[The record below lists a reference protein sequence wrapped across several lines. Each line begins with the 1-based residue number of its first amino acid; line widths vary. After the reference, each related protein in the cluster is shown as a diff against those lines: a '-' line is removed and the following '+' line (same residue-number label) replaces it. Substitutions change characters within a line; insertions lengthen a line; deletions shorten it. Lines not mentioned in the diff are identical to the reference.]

1 MAVWDGAADQARR
14 QNTADTVK
22 NTEGINAMD
31 STYHRFTELFQQLG
45 LAADA
50 RSIQDFLLRHSPLHS
65 SIRLESAPFW
75 SQAQSALLRDEIL
88 LDADWAEVVDQ
99 LNTALRGSKGK

>member
-1 MAVWDGAADQARR
+1 MALLIRR
-14 QNTADTVK
+14 AGK
-22 NTEGINAMD
+22 NTEGINTME

-45 LAADA
+45 LASDT
-50 RSIQDFLLRHSPLHS
+50 RSIQDFLVRHSPLHP

-75 SQAQSALLRDEIL
+75 SEAHSALLRDEIL

-99 LNTALRGSKGK
+99 LNTALRGSEGK

>member
-22 NTEGINAMD
+22 NTEGINTMD

-45 LAADA
+45 LASDT
-50 RSIQDFLLRHSPLHS
+50 RSIQEFLARHSPLHP
-65 SIRLESAPFW
+65 SIRLENAPFW
-75 SQAQSALLRDEIL
+75 SQAQSSLLRDEIL
-88 LDADWAEVVDQ
+88 LDADWAEVAEN
-99 LNTALRGSKGK
+99 LNSRLHAAE